1 MSVVGRLKEEL
12 SGVGLK
18 VWTMCL
24 RCSWSTSIRDT
35 CTMEE
40 GEREGLCV
48 CVCVCARMCVHVIC
62 MWFLMFVICTWLG
75 VHACV
80 DVCTH
85 TYFVFKRPLQ
95 ERVKFSSHENEE
107 DREVSLVANTI
118 TI

>member
-48 CVCVCARMCVHVIC
+48 CVCVCARMCVHACNMYVVLDVCHMYMARCAC
-62 MWFLMFVICTWLG
+62 MC
-75 VHACV
+75 ACV
-80 DVCTH
+80 RTDVLCTQ
-85 TYFVFKRPLQ
+85 TAT
-95 ERVKFSSHENEE
+95 S
-107 DREVSLVANTI
+107 REGQILLS
-118 TI
+118 

>member
-40 GEREGLCV
+40 RECVCV
-48 CVCVCARMCVHVIC
+48 CVCVCARVCMCMCGIHV
-62 MWFLMFVICTWLG
+62 VVYVCTWLHG
-75 VHACV
+75 CV
-80 DVCTH
+80 RIPTLYSNGH
-85 TYFVFKRPLQ
+85 FKRGSNSPLMRTKKT
-95 ERVKFSSHENEE
+95 EK
-107 DREVSLVANTI
+107 
-118 TI
+118 

>member
-35 CTMEE
+35 CTVKERGGE
-40 GEREGLCV
+40 GVCTHIICGSRCLSCV
-48 CVCVCARMCVHVIC
+48 YIHVY
-62 MWFLMFVICTWLG
+62 TWLG

-80 DVCTH
+80 CVCAH
-85 TYFVFKRPLQ
+85 TWLGVHACVHVCVRA
-95 ERVKFSSHENEE
+95 H
-107 DREVSLVANTI
+107 
-118 TI
+118 

>member
-40 GEREGLCV
+40 RECV
-48 CVCVCARMCVHVIC
+48 CVHAYYMWFWMLSCHVYIHVYTYMVRCAYMCACVCA
-62 MWFLMFVICTWLG
+62 CTQM
-75 VHACV
+75 
-80 DVCTH
+80 
-85 TYFVFKRPLQ
+85 YFVLKRPLQ

>member
-40 GEREGLCV
+40 RERGRV
-48 CVCVCARMCVHVIC
+48 CVHAYY
-62 MWFLMFVICTWLG
+62 MWFWMF
-75 VHACV
+75 ACH
-80 DVCTH
+80 VCIYMYIH
-85 TYFVFKRPLQ
+85 G
-95 ERVKFSSHENEE
+95 
-107 DREVSLVANTI
+107 
-118 TI
+118 

>member
-40 GEREGLCV
+40 GEGGREGGRVCIYMYMHVVVYVCHV
-48 CVCVCARMCVHVIC
+48 CVYTYMYIVVRAFVHVCAHGRTLYSNGH
-62 MWFLMFVICTWLG
+62 
-75 VHACV
+75 
-80 DVCTH
+80 
-85 TYFVFKRPLQ
+85 FKRGSNSPLMRTKKT
-95 ERVKFSSHENEE
+95 EK
-107 DREVSLVANTI
+107 
-118 TI
+118 